1 MNWKNNTTG
10 DNFIIDSCIIQYL
23 LSNIVELRE
32 KVKDLIQLLRSQ
44 NNKLYIS
51 DYSKFEIIRGLNEDG
66 IKEAHEVF
74 DSFIKVPL
82 EEKRLLKA
90 ARYFT
95 KLQNNPKTRSL
106 VQNKSISDGDIHIGS
121 LAMNEVRPK
130 LLTADYDGFPRP
142 FFHEFGVE
150 RIGYLR
156 KGKHAS
162 LYPYSSI
169 SNLRR
174 RSSSVSPSYI
184 Q

>member
-10 DNFIIDSCIIQYL
+10 DHFIIDSCIIQYL
-23 LSNIVELRE
+23 LTNISELRE
-32 KVKDLIQLLRSQ
+32 KVSELIQLLRKQ

-51 DYSKFEIIRGLNEDG
+51 DYTKFEIIRGLNEEDIRG
-66 IKEAHEVF
+66 AYQVF

-142 FFHEFGVE
+142 FFHEYGVE
-150 RIGYLR
+150 RISYLR

-162 LYPYSSI
+162 LYIYCLVANPEED
-169 SNLRR
+169 
-174 RSSSVSPSYI
+174 
-184 Q
+184 

>member
-1 MNWKNNTTG
+1 MNWKKNTTG
-10 DNFIIDSCIIQYL
+10 DYFIIDSCIIQYL

-32 KVKDLIQLLRSQ
+32 KVKDLIKNLESSG
-44 NNKLYIS
+44 NKLYIS
-51 DYSKFEIIRGLNEDG
+51 EYSKFEIIRGLNEERIG
-66 IKEAHEVF
+66 EAYKIF
-74 DSFIKVPL
+74 DRFAKVPL

-142 FFHEFGVE
+142 FFHEYGVE
-150 RIGYLR
+150 RISYLR

-162 LYPYSSI
+162 LYIYCLVANPEE
-169 SNLRR
+169 N
-174 RSSSVSPSYI
+174 
-184 Q
+184 